1 MSEFPIVPSK
11 TAMLFFDTLN
21 VYYHPDGPDAPLS
34 GEAAQVVPQLVR
46 LNTAC
51 RRAGIAIFYGQADH
65 RADRRDFA
73 STIVD
78 LGYDGRPGEAPRRS
92 TPPKVA
98 SGSVDA
104 EVIAEIAPRPEDY
117 VIKKHRWSTFFQTH
131 LELSLRTAG
140 IDTVMLAGGATEVG
154 VASTAYSARDR
165 DFNLILLRDVCTS
178 SSQDVVDFFMDRVFP
193 IFGRVMTV
201 DQAIAQFDRSG
212 APAGAGR

>member
-51 RRAGIAIFYGQADH
+51 RRAGIAIFYGQTDH

-140 IDTVMLAGGATEVG
+140 VDTIMIAGGATHIG

-165 DFNLILLRDVCTS
+165 DFNLIILRDACNAGRPGVNE
-178 SSQDVVDFFMDRVFP
+178 FFMDQIFPVFARVL
-193 IFGRVMTV
+193 TV
-201 DQAIAQFDRSG
+201 DQALALIEEGAASRSS
-212 APAGAGR
+212 